1 MITNSKYS
9 RFTSKEIK
17 PRGWLKRQ
25 LRIQAES
32 LSGNLDKMWPDIR
45 DSKWIGGDKDG
56 WERVPYWLD
65 GFIPLAYLL
74 EDEDLIKRAQKYVE
88 AIIAGQQPDG
98 WICPCSDGSHMW
110 YDMWAMFLLC
120 KVLVVYYE
128 CTGDDRIEEVIYK
141 VLKQYSVH
149 SRNVTLF
156 FWGHARWFECLIAV
170 DWLYRRRPEKWI
182 EELAVTLS
190 AYGYNYKSLIKNFQ
204 DTEKQEF
211 WSYRTHIVNLAMAY
225 KSEALMS
232 GITGEDPDAFA
243 QEMYETLMKYHGSAV
258 GYIAGDECLAG
269 KSPIQATELCSIVE
283 AMFSFEKLFEITGN
297 TQWADR
303 LEIHAYNA
311 LPATIS
317 EDMWTH
323 QYLQQVNQ
331 IACTK
336 QEAPV
341 CYTTCAPDSNCF
353 GLEPNFGCCTANFNQ
368 GWPKFALST
377 FYYRDSEII
386 SAVLAPSQ
394 LTCIINDSNVKITV
408 DTDYPF
414 KSIVKYTVECEKPT
428 VFDLGV
434 RIPSFAK
441 SAVVDGEKACP
452 GEIYKLHRT
461 WEGTSSFVVNMEFE
475 VKLNESVNDMVCLQ
489 RGPLYYSVPI
499 KEKKIM
505 HEYEKNG
512 VERKFPYCDYEFLP
526 ESDWNYAFTSEE
538 FTVEENDVPEH
549 PFSRSQPPVTI
560 ETVMAK
566 IDWGLLPGQ
575 TGVCNEQPAG
585 REKLSEEKVKLQ
597 PYGCT
602 NLRMTVMPKV

>member
-182 EELAVTLS
+182 KELAVTLS

-232 GITGEDPDAFA
+232 GITGEDPDEFA

-269 KSPIQATELCSIVE
+269 KSPIQATELCSRVE

-331 IACTK
+331 IQGGSLLDRNLGGIAIDGSRGREHDGLDTK
-336 QEAPV
+336 FLHALTEVQGGDQVIEVVAQGDGHRL
-341 CYTTCAPDSNCF
+341 AN
-353 GLEPNFGCCTANFNQ
+353 GLEACEVDD
-368 GWPKFALST
+368 ALDIGILGEDGVQSLGIAEVGLIELGPHPGDGLDAIQDDLLT
-377 FYYRDSEII
+377 VAEIIDNDGGLAGFDELDDGMGTDEAGSAGDENRHSLSFIRILYRD
-386 SAVLAPSQ
+386 A
-394 LTCIINDSNVKITV
+394 
-408 DTDYPF
+408 
-414 KSIVKYTVECEKPT
+414 
-428 VFDLGV
+428 
-434 RIPSFAK
+434 
-441 SAVVDGEKACP
+441 
-452 GEIYKLHRT
+452 
-461 WEGTSSFVVNMEFE
+461 
-475 VKLNESVNDMVCLQ
+475 
-489 RGPLYYSVPI
+489 
-499 KEKKIM
+499 
-505 HEYEKNG
+505 
-512 VERKFPYCDYEFLP
+512 
-526 ESDWNYAFTSEE
+526 
-538 FTVEENDVPEH
+538 
-549 PFSRSQPPVTI
+549 SRSHHRI
-560 ETVMAK
+560 F
-566 IDWGLLPGQ
+566 
-575 TGVCNEQPAG
+575 
-585 REKLSEEKVKLQ
+585 
-597 PYGCT
+597 
-602 NLRMTVMPKV
+602 